1 MSENVQSSYKY
12 KPNLIEWRRSKVLER
27 LAQGATQS
35 QIAQELQLHPS
46 TISLDC
52 QFLKE
57 EAQKALETHIQTTI
71 PFRYTQY
78 IEGMRQILH
87 MTHSIINKENLD
99 DKTRLQCLTLLSSV
113 YRYISEMTAD
123 GAVVEQAIKK
133 VKQIQSQQF
142 RTKVESYEQR
152 AVELLKEEQTK
163 AEENQQE
170 DQEEDLEEDEE

>member
-1 MSENVQSSYKY
+1 
-12 KPNLIEWRRSKVLER
+12 
-27 LAQGATQS
+27 
-35 QIAQELQLHPS
+35 
-46 TISLDC
+46 
-52 QFLKE
+52 
-57 EAQKALETHIQTTI
+57 
-71 PFRYTQY
+71 
-78 IEGMRQILH
+78 
-87 MTHSIINKENLD
+87 
-99 DKTRLQCLTLLSSV
+99 
-113 YRYISEMTAD
+113 MTAD